1 MNCRGFQTLTV
12 PTIVDRFSGRSADRW
27 ANLGSIVTL
36 EDRGTQLADML
47 VAFDFDGTL
56 SDSEMTVL
64 LGARQ
69 GVAEEMESITE
80 RAMNDEISYAE
91 SLRDRA
97 SLLEG
102 LPESKAQDA
111 FDEVVLRP
119 GAADVIRAIDDAGHT
134 TAILTGG
141 FTAGVEAALDR
152 ENVAVDHLVAN
163 DLPIEDGALTGDVT
177 GPLIE
182 GTKDDALEDLAA
194 DLGLDLAD
202 TVAVGD
208 GANDL
213 PMLEVAG
220 LAVGFQPKSAV
231 RPHCDVSVATMDRL
245 QTVLADNGV
254 LEN

>member
-1 MNCRGFQTLTV
+1 
-12 PTIVDRFSGRSADRW
+12 
-27 ANLGSIVTL
+27 
-36 EDRGTQLADML
+36 ML

-56 SDSEMTVL
+56 SDSEMTDL

-69 GVAEEMESITE
+69 GIAEEITSITE

-97 SLLEG
+97 RLLGG
-102 LPESKAQDA
+102 LPESKAQEA

-119 GAADVIRAIDDAGHT
+119 GAAEVLQTIDEAGHT

-152 ENVAVDHLVAN
+152 AGVSVDHLVAN
-163 DLPIEDGALTGDVT
+163 DLPVENGELTGDVT

-182 GTKDDALEDLAA
+182 GTKDDALDDLAA
-194 DLGLDLAD
+194 DLGLVLAD

-220 LAVGFQPKSAV
+220 LSVGYQPKPAVG
-231 RPHCDVSVATMDRL
+231 PHCDVTVSSMEEL
-245 QTVLADNGV
+245 LTVLEDHGV
-254 LEN
+254 LEE